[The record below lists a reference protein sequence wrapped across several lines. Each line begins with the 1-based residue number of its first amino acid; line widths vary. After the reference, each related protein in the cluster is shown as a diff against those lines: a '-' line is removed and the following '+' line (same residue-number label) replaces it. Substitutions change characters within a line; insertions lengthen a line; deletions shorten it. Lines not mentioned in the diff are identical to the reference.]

1 MNGNAHQLLGI
12 RIAPHTVVI
21 MVVEQHQ
28 CARASLCEL
37 LRDRGHR
44 VIQAADAAEAIERI
58 DENVSIELI
67 LLDLEIAGS
76 ARVLKHVRTMAPNV
90 IVFGMSRRD
99 ALTDAYESIDGFFCK
114 PLEFQELYR
123 EICSAAMRAD

>member
-1 MNGNAHQLLGI
+1 M
-12 RIAPHTVVI
+12 I

-28 CARASLCEL
+28 CARASLSEL
-37 LRDRGHR
+37 LSDRGHR

-58 DENVSIELI
+58 DETVSIEVI

-76 ARVLKHVRTMAPNV
+76 AHVIKHVRTMAPKV

-99 ALTDAYESIDGFFCK
+99 AVRNEKESLDGFFCK

>member
-1 MNGNAHQLLGI
+1 M
-12 RIAPHTVVI
+12 I

-28 CARASLCEL
+28 CARASLSEL
-37 LRDRGHR
+37 LSDRGHR

-67 LLDLEIAGS
+67 LLDLEISGS

-99 ALTDAYESIDGFFCK
+99 ALTDAYESIDGFFSK

>member
-1 MNGNAHQLLGI
+1 MLGI
-12 RIAPHTVVI
+12 RIAPRTVMI

-28 CARASLCEL
+28 CARASLSEL
-37 LRDRGHR
+37 LSDRGHR

-58 DENVSIELI
+58 DETVSIELI

-76 ARVLKHVRTMAPNV
+76 AHVIKRVRTMAPKV
-90 IVFGMSRRD
+90 IVFGMSRPD
-99 ALTDAYESIDGFFCK
+99 ALRNERESLDGFFCK